1 MLKRLW
7 YNESGFKGNC
17 EKGSKKVLLGMF
29 QRGIR
34 MIKKVVIVLMFC
46 LLLCGC
52 TPAVKYKIEGANVNV
67 QSIYFQDTE
76 TLVCSKDSPYFTQIL
91 EQIEDVSGQR
101 PVNPEMHVFV
111 HDPDITLV
119 ATNDVTY
126 EIGSAVTEATPTP
139 DSDGY
144 SGDRYS
150 GDTYQE
156 FLYIR
161 KLKAG
166 NAVDFTYY
174 DRDEEAIELFRL
186 QDEAIGY
193 EFTSGKITDATGVV
207 IRIFEEKK
215 GTRCV
220 VDSTEYGWLHIY
232 VEDSDNV
239 IEGDMVKFNITSVD
253 EDRDYHGTIENLTDN
268 DVTQTAEEYL
278 TSLNFEYYIMTVPKE
293 PEMYGVSLGDVSMD
307 ENEEDL
313 DFTLSLY
320 DDRLPGNIL
329 RELDQKYD
337 EEFFEDHFLLHYGM
351 RVTEAEVTA
360 VVQQEWLGGDDYV
373 YIKKLTD
380 EEVPDTELKII
391 WIEVEKDRW
400 DECGFY
406 PYVYE

>member
-1 MLKRLW
+1 
-7 YNESGFKGNC
+7 
-17 EKGSKKVLLGMF
+17 
-29 QRGIR
+29 

-52 TPAVKYKIEGANVNV
+52 TPVVKYKIEGANVNV
-67 QSIYFQDTE
+67 QSIYFKDIE

-91 EQIEDVSGQR
+91 EQIEDISGQR

-126 EIGSAVTEATPTP
+126 EIGSAVP
-139 DSDGY
+139 DLGPVPDGD
-144 SGDRYS
+144 GYS

-156 FLYIR
+156 FIYIR

-166 NAVDFTYY
+166 NAVNFTYY

-193 EFTSGKITDATGVV
+193 EFTSGAISDATGVV
-207 IRIFEEKK
+207 IGIHEEKK

-220 VDSTEYGWLHIY
+220 VDSTEYGRLHIY
-232 VEDSDNV
+232 VEDADNV

-253 EDRDYHGTIENLTDN
+253 EDRDYYGIIENLTDN
-268 DVTQTAEEYL
+268 DVTQTKEEYL
-278 TSLNFEYYIMTVPKE
+278 TSLNFEYYIMTVPKD
-293 PEMYGVSLGDVSMD
+293 PEMNDVSQGRISMVD
-307 ENEEDL
+307 KTEEDL

-360 VVQQEWLGGDDYV
+360 VAQREWLGGGNYV
-373 YIKKLTD
+373 YIKELTD
-380 EEVPDTELKII
+380 EEVPDTEHRII

-400 DECGFY
+400 DECGFD

>member
-17 EKGSKKVLLGMF
+17 EKGSKNVFLGMF

-67 QSIYFQDTE
+67 QSIYFKDIE

-91 EQIEDVSGQR
+91 EQIEDISGQR

-126 EIGSAVTEATPTP
+126 EIGSAVP
-139 DSDGY
+139 DLGPVPDGD
-144 SGDRYS
+144 GYS

-156 FLYIR
+156 FIYIR

-166 NAVDFTYY
+166 NAVNFTYY
-174 DRDEEAIELFRL
+174 DGDEEAIELFRL

-193 EFTSGKITDATGVV
+193 EFTSGAISDATGVV
-207 IRIFEEKK
+207 IGIHEEKK

-220 VDSTEYGWLHIY
+220 VDSTEYGRLHIY
-232 VEDSDNV
+232 VEDADNV

-253 EDRDYHGTIENLTDN
+253 EDRDYYGIIENLTDN
-268 DVTQTAEEYL
+268 DVTQTKEEYL
-278 TSLNFEYYIMTVPKE
+278 TSLNFEYYIMTVPKD
-293 PEMYGVSLGDVSMD
+293 PEMNDVSQGRISMVD
-307 ENEEDL
+307 KTEEDL
-313 DFTLSLY
+313 DFTLSLN
-320 DDRLPGNIL
+320 DDSLPGNIL

-360 VVQQEWLGGDDYV
+360 VVQQEWLGGDNYV